1 MADQLDPDAEVAGIV
16 AVAGVVLELLGALL
30 QEPGQLRPQRRGRQ
44 RRLHLP
50 HAPSKQR
57 IDPSS
62 NMHREGGEG
71 EAIRSGRE
79 RERVPEPWA
88 EGVRAGIGAD
98 VAHHRRQEVFLLVA
112 AAAAA
117 VLLGGRRHGRGG
129 GLERRPAGRG
139 EQHREGGFFR
149 V

>member
-1 MADQLDPDAEVAGIV
+1 MPLANNESIHQATCIEKEEKGKRF
-16 AVAGVVLELLGALL
+16 GVVE
-30 QEPGQLRPQRRGRQ
+30 
-44 RRLHLP
+44 
-50 HAPSKQR
+50 
-57 IDPSS
+57 
-62 NMHREGGEG
+62 
-71 EAIRSGRE
+71 RE
-79 RERVPEPWA
+79 RESVPEPWA
-88 EGVRAGIGAD
+88 EGVGAGIGAD

>member
-62 NMHREGGEG
+62 NMHREG

-79 RERVPEPWA
+79 RERECTGAMGGGGRSRNRSGCRPPPPTGGLSPCRRRRRRSAARWPPPW
-88 EGVRAGIGAD
+88 EGWWIGA
-98 VAHHRRQEVFLLVA
+98 AARRS
-112 AAAAA
+112 
-117 VLLGGRRHGRGG
+117 G
-129 GLERRPAGRG
+129 
-139 EQHREGGFFR
+139 
-149 V
+149 